1 MDNFNRIQY
10 NFVVRRKQSE
20 LKFDGAVT
28 IELRRNHRFRFICN
42 YNFRFDEIPIAIDL
56 SSWKLRRIHY
66 NEKLHIFAINTSNL
80 QTFKLIQMEKI
91 SLIIMFIR
99 WKQLVSDHV
108 SRSNVCILLWDL
120 KWHWIKSIVWK
131 EFSEIA
137 IEINSQL
144 WFKTW

>member
-20 LKFDGAVT
+20 LKFDGTIT

-42 YNFRFDEIPIAIDL
+42 YNFRFDEIPIAIDFC
-56 SSWKLRRIHY
+56 LRE
-66 NEKLHIFAINTSNL
+66 NLDESTKKLHIFAMNYSNL

-99 WKQLVSDHV
+99 WKQLLSDHV
-108 SRSNVCILLWDL
+108 SRSNVCILL
-120 KWHWIKSIVWK
+120 
-131 EFSEIA
+131 
-137 IEINSQL
+137 
-144 WFKTW
+144 